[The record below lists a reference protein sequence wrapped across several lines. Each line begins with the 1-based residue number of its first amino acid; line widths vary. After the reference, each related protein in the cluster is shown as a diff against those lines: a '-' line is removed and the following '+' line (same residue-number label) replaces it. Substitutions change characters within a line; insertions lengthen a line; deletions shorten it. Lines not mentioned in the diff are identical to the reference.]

1 MLPLLQLQRRCF
13 NDMPSRGV
21 KEVFCAAHSLWLRFN
36 SHQGMLRASALS
48 FDTSLALVPV
58 LALIL
63 VILQKIGIQALLEPY
78 ILQQLT
84 GNASSTAVK
93 VHEFVRNAKVAGVG
107 SLSTLVL
114 TATLFFILESI
125 RESFNAIGEVVEHRS
140 ILRRSLDYLAVLI
153 SAPLLLAAAIGTT
166 SVLQSQWVIRWLID
180 NTQIGEGVLFF
191 FRLTP
196 FFCSS
201 LVLMLLYLLL
211 PAVRVK
217 FSSALIGAVITGACW
232 QLAHGLYFRFQF
244 GVARYNAMYGAL
256 SLLPFLLIWIYTSWL
271 LVLLGFELVHC
282 LQQGELKLKGRV
294 SSGEGCS

>member
-1 MLPLLQLQRRCF
+1 MT
-13 NDMPSRGV
+13 SRGV
-21 KEVFCAAHSLWLRFN
+21 KDLFCSAHSLWLRFN

-58 LALIL
+58 LALIF
-63 VILQKIGIQALLEPY
+63 VILQKAGIQALLEPY

-84 GNASSTAVK
+84 GNSSSTAIK
-93 VHEFVRNAKVAGVG
+93 VHEYVRNTKVAGVG

-114 TATLFFILESI
+114 IATLFFILESI
-125 RESFNAIGEVVEHRS
+125 RESFNAIWEVVEHRS
-140 ILRRSLDYLAVLI
+140 ILRRSLDYLVVLI
-153 SAPLLLAAAIGTT
+153 SAPLLLAAAIGVT
-166 SVLQSQWVIRWLID
+166 SVLQSQWLIKWLID
-180 NTQIGEGVLFF
+180 NTQVGEGLLFF

-211 PAVRVK
+211 PAARVK
-217 FSSALIGAVITGACW
+217 FSSALIGAVITGASW
-232 QLAHGLYFRFQF
+232 QLAHGVYFRFQF
-244 GVARYNAMYGAL
+244 GIARYNVMYGAL

-282 LQQGELKLKGRV
+282 LQQGELKLKGSV
-294 SSGEGCS
+294 GSGERHS